1 MRYTIDPR
9 APVMLKSDDG
19 SSTVDGAG
27 CSVILAYQLDELE
40 QENATLIAALKT
52 IADWHGP
59 CQCEGCVCCFA
70 REIVEA

>member
-1 MRYTIDPR
+1 M
-9 APVMLKSDDG
+9 SDDEI
-19 SSTVDGAG
+19 DK
-27 CSVILAYQLDELE
+27 LR